1 MVNPHAML
9 VCRKQIMPRQGS
21 RDATI
26 IVLTSPMW
34 VWKVESALIDMA
46 IDSPQVIIR
55 MRAEAACTHKK
66 MRQKKPVTP
75 MHGAMAGIRSRTT
88 KLGRE

>member
-1 MVNPHAML
+1 
-9 VCRKQIMPRQGS
+9 MPRQGT

-26 IVLTSPMW
+26 MVLTSPMS

-55 MRAEAACTHKK
+55 MRAEATSTHKK
-66 MRQKKPVTP
+66 MRQSKPVTQTQ
-75 MHGAMAGIRSRTT
+75 GAMAGIRCRTT